1 MPGRVHFSEMYG
13 CREVVTEPKWF
24 PSFSPDD
31 FPACHEAAQKALS
44 LAQAAAAADTTGS
57 KVTCT
62 ELHLSMRYVKLA
74 LLKVHAN
81 SHGHHVDRHA
91 SRDVEEEKPA

>member
-1 MPGRVHFSEMYG
+1 MQVMSMQVQDDPNYAISEIFV
-13 CREVVTEPKWF
+13 CREVVTESKWF

-44 LAQAAAAADTTGS
+44 LAQATVAADTTGS

-62 ELHLSMRYVKLA
+62 NIHL
-74 LLKVHAN
+74 
-81 SHGHHVDRHA
+81 
-91 SRDVEEEKPA
+91 

>member
-1 MPGRVHFSEMYG
+1 M
-13 CREVVTEPKWF
+13 CREVVTESKWF

-44 LAQAAAAADTTGS
+44 LAQATVAADTTGS

-62 ELHLSMRYVKLA
+62 NIHL
-74 LLKVHAN
+74 
-81 SHGHHVDRHA
+81 
-91 SRDVEEEKPA
+91 